1 MKKSYLNDIKK
12 IIKEFY
18 SKNEQTHFVPGKS
31 RVPLAL
37 PPYGWEE
44 VCEAL
49 DSFLRM
55 QTTMGTKVKK
65 FEELFARYIGVK
77 YAIMVNSGSSA
88 NLLAFSILSNPSL
101 GEKRIKK
108 ADEVITPAVTWPT
121 TVYPIINVGA
131 KPVFVDVD
139 LRTYNIDPRKIEGAI
154 TKKTKAIM
162 PVHLLGYPCDV
173 NEIKKIA
180 DRHNLY
186 LIEDSCEAHGAEYHG
201 KKVGSFGIM
210 STFSFFV
217 SHHITTMEGGMLLTN
232 NKRFYEL
239 GKSIRAFGWIREL
252 SKKRE
257 IAKKY
262 KKIDPRYL
270 FINTGY
276 NIRPTEIQGAFGLQ
290 QIKKLDHFIKIRTEN
305 FNYFRRR
312 FSNYSDFITL
322 PPSEK
327 GYKNACMLYPITV
340 IEKTKLRKDEL
351 VSFLEKNG
359 IETRPVFSGNM
370 VEQPVMKSV
379 PYRQGS
385 DLRNSEYVM
394 KNSFL
399 IGVHQGI
406 NEKMRNYVADLIIK
420 FIENRTKK

>member
-1 MKKSYLNDIKK
+1 LKKSYLNDIKK

-65 FEELFARYIGVK
+65 FEGLFARYIGVK

-312 FSNYSDFITL
+312 FSDYSDFITL

-327 GYKNACMLYPITV
+327 GYKNACMLYQ
-340 IEKTKLRKDEL
+340 
-351 VSFLEKNG
+351 FL
-359 IETRPVFSGNM
+359 
-370 VEQPVMKSV
+370 
-379 PYRQGS
+379 
-385 DLRNSEYVM
+385 
-394 KNSFL
+394 
-399 IGVHQGI
+399 
-406 NEKMRNYVADLIIK
+406 
-420 FIENRTKK
+420 